1 MSIDETTLYG
11 WSPVMIDF
19 TFTPEVE
26 EVRLKVRRLMSDV
39 VRPRWEDV
47 DQSDRAKVVA
57 LIVELR
63 RIARVEWQLWLP
75 HMPKEW
81 GGMGLGPTAMAAVSA
96 EAARVPIGPYVLNA
110 QAPDEGNQHTLLH
123 WGTDEQREK
132 YLRPLCEGTAR
143 SCFAMT
149 EPEVAGSDPTLI
161 RTSAYRDGD
170 EWVLN
175 GHKWFI
181 SGARGAKFALL
192 IARTEENP
200 DIPQAANSCFIVDLP
215 SSGWNVVRDI
225 ETMAGGHNHCEI
237 VIEDLR
243 VPDSN
248 MLGGRGQGHLLGQ
261 YRLGPARLAHCMRWI
276 GQAETALD
284 MMVDRAL
291 NRFSHG
297 SLLAEKQGIQWQIA
311 DSAMELYQGKLMV
324 LHAAYKIEHGLDFV
338 SEVSMAKHFV
348 ANSLWRIVD
357 RAIQI
362 HGALGYSTDTPL
374 AQMLQQARW
383 SRFADGAD
391 EIHQMRIA
399 QRTIAAY
406 KDHGST
412 NSATG
417 GLPL

>member
-1 MSIDETTLYG
+1 
-11 WSPVMIDF
+11 MIDF
-19 TFTPEVE
+19 SFPPEVE
-26 EVRLKVRRLMSDV
+26 ELRLKVRQFMDDV
-39 VRPRWEDV
+39 VRPEWESI
-47 DQSDRAKVVA
+47 DQKDRAVVA
-57 LIVELR
+57 KTIVKLR
-63 RIARVEWQLWLP
+63 KSAREDHGLWLP
-75 HMPKEW
+75 HMPKSW

-96 EAARVPIGPYVLNA
+96 EAAKVSIGPFVLNA

-123 WGTDEQREK
+123 WGTPEQHEK

-161 RTSAYRDGD
+161 QTHAYKDGD

-181 SGARGAKFALL
+181 TGARGAKFALL
-192 IARTEENP
+192 IARTEDDP
-200 DIPQAANSCFIVDLP
+200 DLPQAANSCFIIDLP
-215 SSGWNVVRDI
+215 NPAFRIVRDI
-225 ETMAGGHNHCEI
+225 ETMSGGHNHCEI
-237 VIEDLR
+237 LIEDLR
-243 VPDSN
+243 VPAAN
-248 MLGGRGQGHLLGQ
+248 MLGGQGQGHLLGQ

-276 GQAETALD
+276 GQAEIALD
-284 MMVDRAL
+284 LMVKRSL
-291 NRFSHG
+291 ERYSHG
-297 SLLAEKQGIQWQIA
+297 SYLAEKQGIQWLIA
-311 DSAMELYQGKLMV
+311 DSAMELYQSKLMV
-324 LHAAYKIEHGLDFV
+324 LHAAYKLEHQMEFI

-348 ANSLWRIVD
+348 ANTLWRIVD
-357 RAIQI
+357 RAIQV

-374 AQMLQQARW
+374 AGMLTQARW

-412 NSATG
+412 KKATG
-417 GLPL
+417 ELPL

>member
-1 MSIDETTLYG
+1 MR
-11 WSPVMIDF
+11 VRDF
-19 TFTPEVE
+19 MDKE
-26 EVRLKVRRLMSDV
+26 
-39 VRPRWEDV
+39 VRPRWDST
-47 DQSDRAKVVA
+47 DHDDRKAVVKA
-57 LIVELR
+57 IVELR
-63 RIARVEWQLWLP
+63 DRARNEWKLWLP
-75 HMPKEW
+75 HMPAEW

-96 EAARVPIGPYVLNA
+96 EAAKVGIGPFVLNA

-123 WGTDEQREK
+123 WGTPEQKEK
-132 YLRPLCEGTAR
+132 YLRPLCEGTTR

-161 RTSAYRDGD
+161 KTHAYQDGD

-181 SGARGAKFALL
+181 SGARGARFALV
-192 IARTEENP
+192 IARTEDNP
-200 DIPQAANSCFIVDLP
+200 DLPQAANSCFIVDIP
-215 SSGWNVVRDI
+215 TEGFDIVRDI
-225 ETMAGGHNHCEI
+225 ETMSGSHNHCEI
-237 VIEDLR
+237 FLR
-243 VPDSN
+243 DVRVSKDN

-284 MMVDRAL
+284 MMVKRSL
-291 NRFSHG
+291 ERFSHG
-297 SLLAEKQGIQWQIA
+297 SLLAEKQGIQWLIA
-311 DSAMELYQGKLMV
+311 DSTVELYQCKLMV
-324 LHAAYKIEHGLDFV
+324 LHAAYRIEHGLPFT

-357 RAIQI
+357 RAIQV
-362 HGALGYSTDTPL
+362 HGALGYSNDTPL
-374 AQMLQQARW
+374 AHMLQQARW

-406 KDHGST
+406 KDHST
-412 NSATG
+412 TKSATG
-417 GLPL
+417 DLPL